1 MWNEEPRMSS
11 HQRIGE
17 ILIAKGLITEAQL
30 REALQERGE
39 SYFRVGEV
47 LAAKGWI
54 REDDIV
60 DALAEQT
67 HLPVVDLDRTY
78 PDPEA
83 VELLGLGYCYARLVL
98 PILQRNGHVI
108 CAVADPLDNLL
119 LEAFEEAKGLHV
131 EIVLARPSALRA
143 AIQRL
148 IGKTTTKAP

>member
-1 MWNEEPRMSS
+1 MSS

-17 ILIAKGLITEAQL
+17 ILLAKGLINAAQL
-30 REALQERGE
+30 KQALDERGE

-47 LAAKGWI
+47 LVAKGWLK
-54 REDDIV
+54 EDDVV

-67 HLPVVDLDRTY
+67 HLPVVDLNATY

-98 PILQRNGHVI
+98 PILQRNGHIV

-119 LEAFEEAKGLHV
+119 LEAFEEAKGIHV
-131 EIVLARPSALRA
+131 EIVLAKPSEIRA

-148 IGKTTTKAP
+148 IAKTTTKTP

>member
-1 MWNEEPRMSS
+1 MSS

-17 ILIAKGLITEAQL
+17 ILLAKGLISAAQL
-30 REALQERGE
+30 KQALDERGE

-47 LAAKGWI
+47 LVAKGWLK
-54 REDDIV
+54 EDDVV

-67 HLPVVDLDRTY
+67 HLPVVDLTATY

-83 VELLGLGYCYARLVL
+83 IELLGLGYCYARLVL
-98 PILQRNGHVI
+98 PILQRNGHIV

-119 LEAFEEAKGLHV
+119 LEAFEEAKGIHV
-131 EIVLARPSALRA
+131 EIVLAKPSEIRA

-148 IGKTTTKAP
+148 IAKTTTKTP